1 MANALLGKIAIANA
15 KVAYGH
21 FVNLFGSEQFNR
33 LKTQG
38 ARPQRLLWASTGVK
52 NPAYSDVLYIE
63 ELIGPD
69 TVNTVPPKTM
79 EAFKDHGVAE
89 SRLTNNLAQAHK
101 DISALGDLGIALND
115 ITDTLEAD
123 GIQSFVEAFNRLL
136 TVLADKRTAVAS

>member
-1 MANALLGKIAIANA
+1 
-15 KVAYGH
+15 
-21 FVNLFGSEQFNR
+21 
-33 LKTQG
+33 
-38 ARPQRLLWASTGVK
+38 
-52 NPAYSDVLYIE
+52 
-63 ELIGPD
+63 
-69 TVNTVPPKTM
+69 M

-123 GIQSFVEAFNRLL
+123 GIQSFVEAFDRLL